1 MNDRLPEMI
10 WAALIRVTLG
20 QELGLGI
27 FRRFL
32 NFIGKHASRDLL
44 SDITLTGIS
53 RLPADLCDE
62 VISFI
67 VEPPQVVIALQPLHL
82 FEGLPARGVWLRR
95 LPRIDV
101 KAEPLMNAIGAT
113 LWHQSQEATDCR
125 WFRVMA
131 QVIAGKF
138 HIPQEIAKDWFGY
151 PHEGDQRSVRP
162 FIRASEIAPSS
173 LNPPDMAWPNAFWHE
188 GLANTPCMTLKT
200 EKPDGPIEVGLTRQ
214 RLHKVTDLLRSHWHV
229 THQTTSIDARHDGS
243 FGMAFY
249 SLAILEELLG
259 IGVSTGII
267 GRLGLRTI
275 LETHINLKFLHLKGD
290 LELWKKWRSYGA
302 GQAKLS
308 SLKFD
313 GMVAAPKHID
323 LASLEQI
330 ANEDFWEE
338 FVTINLASWSGSDL
352 RRISE
357 QADAKAVYD
366 QFYGWSS
373 GYAHAMWGPI
383 RESCFKTCG
392 NPLHRLHR
400 YPDNHTLPDV
410 VDDAALLVD
419 GILEQIDLMFP
430 SFPHRLLND
439 GEPSNG
445 ANQ

>member
-1 MNDRLPEMI
+1 
-10 WAALIRVTLG
+10 
-20 QELGLGI
+20 
-27 FRRFL
+27 
-32 NFIGKHASRDLL
+32 
-44 SDITLTGIS
+44 
-53 RLPADLCDE
+53 
-62 VISFI
+62 
-67 VEPPQVVIALQPLHL
+67 
-82 FEGLPARGVWLRR
+82 
-95 LPRIDV
+95 
-101 KAEPLMNAIGAT
+101 MNAIGAT

-330 ANEDFWEE
+330 ANEDFWRNSSQSTWQAG
-338 FVTINLASWSGSDL
+338 VAVICVALASKLMQRQSTTSFMDGL
-352 RRISE
+352 
-357 QADAKAVYD
+357 QAMPMRCGGRFANHVSRPA
-366 QFYGWSS
+366 G
-373 GYAHAMWGPI
+373 I
-383 RESCFKTCG
+383 RCIVFIAIQTTILCLTLSMTQHFSLMEYS
-392 NPLHRLHR
+392 NRL
-400 YPDNHTLPDV
+400 
-410 VDDAALLVD
+410 
-419 GILEQIDLMFP
+419 I
-430 SFPHRLLND
+430 
-439 GEPSNG
+439 
-445 ANQ
+445 